1 VNLAEVREDETVVIM
16 GAGIIGLGILQCIKA
31 RSAARTI
38 VVDLS
43 AKRLAL
49 AAKLG
54 ADETLN
60 AHDGSVEERL
70 MAHAGAAG
78 ELLDAPQGVADV
90 VFDCVGATRNFE
102 GVSVL
107 EQALTM
113 VKPNGKVV
121 VVAVFERSLEID
133 PNLIVRKGVRLLGSW
148 AWRAQEFVDA
158 LALISSGK
166 VDRRLLISHEFP
178 LEQAAEAYATQA
190 SADAAIKVM
199 LVP

>member
-1 VNLAEVREDETVVIM
+1 
-16 GAGIIGLGILQCIKA
+16 
-31 RSAARTI
+31 
-38 VVDLS
+38 
-43 AKRLAL
+43 
-49 AAKLG
+49 
-54 ADETLN
+54 
-60 AHDGSVEERL
+60 

-133 PNLIVRKGVRLLGSW
+133 PNQPTANVGLGMIGF
-148 AWRAQEFVDA
+148 ELD
-158 LALISSGK
+158 
-166 VDRRLLISHEFP
+166 
-178 LEQAAEAYATQA
+178 
-190 SADAAIKVM
+190 
-199 LVP
+199 

>member
-1 VNLAEVREDETVVIM
+1 
-16 GAGIIGLGILQCIKA
+16 
-31 RSAARTI
+31 
-38 VVDLS
+38 
-43 AKRLAL
+43 
-49 AAKLG
+49 
-54 ADETLN
+54 
-60 AHDGSVEERL
+60 
-70 MAHAGAAG
+70 MAHAGTTG

-90 VFDCVGATRNFE
+90 VFDCVGATRNFK

-113 VKPNGKVV
+113 VKANGKVV
-121 VVAVFERSLEID
+121 VVAVFERPLEID

-148 AWRAQEFVDA
+148 AWRTQEFVDA
-158 LALISSGK
+158 LALIGSGK